1 MEYIAALSV
10 GRSTVMSAPILK
22 QQEPVLKGPSASF
35 ITQKAEARER
45 KGNDWENRRILEAV
59 TLVLG
64 ISMFLSLEQQYMKN
78 TLHKTMMTI
87 SWKENLL
94 ITSTLTFV
102 MKKLVK
108 VMIIQASKHFVTVI
122 RWMNNWMISMS

>member
-1 MEYIAALSV
+1 
-10 GRSTVMSAPILK
+10 MSAPFLK

-35 ITQKAEARER
+35 ITQKAEVRER
-45 KGNDWENRRILEAV
+45 KGNDRENRRMLEAV
-59 TLVLG
+59 ISVLF

-78 TLHKTMMTI
+78 TLHKTMMRF

-94 ITSTLTFV
+94 ITSTLMLV

-108 VMIIQASKHFVTVI
+108 VMTEQASKHFVTVI
-122 RWMNNWMISMS
+122 RWMNNWMILMS